1 MKDSD
6 AGNIPVVK
14 RDWIEAYDKGIAA
27 IKFYGGAEQGM
38 RTMLD
43 ALIPALHQLQEGEN
57 KEMLRV
63 LSLYVIL
70 LDENIVKASH
80 KAKEGVEA
88 TKFMEGLAGRCNY
101 IDRNL
106 MNNTPDPGAYAIAVA
121 FQVIADTF
129 I

>member
-6 AGNIPVVK
+6 AGNITVVK

>member
-63 LSLYVIL
+63 LSLYVVL

>member
-6 AGNIPVVK
+6 VGNITVVK

-63 LSLYVIL
+63 LSLYVVL

>member
-6 AGNIPVVK
+6 VGNITVVK

-63 LSLYVIL
+63 LSLYLVL

>member
-6 AGNIPVVK
+6 VGNITVVK

-57 KEMLRV
+57 KDVE
-63 LSLYVIL
+63 SLI
-70 LDENIVKASH
+70 
-80 KAKEGVEA
+80 
-88 TKFMEGLAGRCNY
+88 
-101 IDRNL
+101 
-106 MNNTPDPGAYAIAVA
+106 
-121 FQVIADTF
+121 F
-129 I
+129 ICGSIR

>member
-1 MKDSD
+1 
-6 AGNIPVVK
+6 
-14 RDWIEAYDKGIAA
+14 
-27 IKFYGGAEQGM
+27 
-38 RTMLD
+38 
-43 ALIPALHQLQEGEN
+43 
-57 KEMLRV
+57 MLRV
-63 LSLYVIL
+63 LSLYVVL